1 MEKVQLYIKESYN
14 ELTNKVTWPTWS
26 SLLSSTRL
34 VIVASII
41 FALILF
47 VMDLISKQSLNLIYP
62 SKDTSFNLID
72 PLTDTLGFII

>member
-47 VMDLISKQSLNLIYP
+47 VMDLISKQSLNLVYP
-62 SKDTSFNLID
+62 SKDT
-72 PLTDTLGFII
+72 TLFIIFGI

>member
-47 VMDLISKQSLNLIYP
+47 VMDLISKQSLNLVYP
-62 SKDTSFNLID
+62 QK
-72 PLTDTLGFII
+72 DTLGFIFF